1 MLALE
6 GKTTVKAMQ
15 KVVFEQY
22 QKKIESEI
30 SNAIPRNMCNILV
43 MRDLNARISNR
54 ADFIINENR
63 DNEPL
68 DRLLPDNYNI
78 DYNIHRYSDRNT
90 QNLLEERSMHIYI
103 YLSENQ
109 NDFYLV

>member
-1 MLALE
+1 
-6 GKTTVKAMQ
+6 
-15 KVVFEQY
+15 
-22 QKKIESEI
+22 
-30 SNAIPRNMCNILV
+30 MCNILV

-78 DYNIHRYSDRNT
+78 DYNIHIYSVDKVFN
-90 QNLLEERSMHIYI
+90 S
-103 YLSENQ
+103 
-109 NDFYLV
+109 